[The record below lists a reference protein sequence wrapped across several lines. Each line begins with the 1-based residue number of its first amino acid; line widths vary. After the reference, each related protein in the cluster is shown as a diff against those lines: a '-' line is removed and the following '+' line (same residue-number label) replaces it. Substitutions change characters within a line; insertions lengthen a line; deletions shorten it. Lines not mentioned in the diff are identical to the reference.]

1 MAPERSRRLG
11 PALPDRHHWPM
22 RLSVSLPTTNTLAFP
37 TAGSFAVAK
46 PIPEE
51 LIFRSRCIVDI
62 DDAQALLWQL
72 VENSQR
78 VDVQP

>member
-1 MAPERSRRLG
+1 
-11 PALPDRHHWPM
+11 M

-51 LIFRSRCIVDI
+51 LFFRSRSYRRHRRRTRALMAAGRELAARGRSGLGE
-62 DDAQALLWQL
+62 AQGF
-72 VENSQR
+72 QR
-78 VDVQP
+78 